1 MKKKRDL
8 PINNKEF
15 KEWLYSFPQGK
26 KRTKIRSKVMKECK
40 VTYPITDNWIA
51 GRSAI
56 HPLIKEKIEEIAG
69 KKIFT
74 EE

>member
-1 MKKKRDL
+1 MKKKREL

-26 KRTKIRSKVMKECK
+26 KRTEVRNKVISECK
-40 VTYPITDNWIA
+40 VSYPTTDNWVT
-51 GRSAI
+51 GKCNI
-56 HPLIKEKIEEIAG
+56 HPLAKEKIEEIAG

-74 EE
+74 E